1 MVVSSHWDKQTGRLQ
16 DPQGKYCVRGWC
28 CSCALWTP
36 CRRTNL
42 DLASVGPATHVCNV
56 CRRAIRATALLNPI
70 EFMPFFSL
78 FSENCS
84 GIQFSNSRST
94 SVFSQS
100 FPIYVPKASSFFIGF
115 VQETNHSCLRLILAK
130 MHFKSL

>member
-1 MVVSSHWDKQTGRLQ
+1 MSEDGAVHVTVDSMSQDKLG
-16 DPQGKYCVRGWC
+16 
-28 CSCALWTP
+28 SC
-36 CRRTNL
+36 
-42 DLASVGPATHVCNV
+42 LASVGPATHVCNV
-56 CRRAIRATALLNPI
+56 CRRAMRATALLNPI

-115 VQETNHSCLRLILAK
+115 VQETNHSCL
-130 MHFKSL
+130 